1 MGILTQQNT
10 LVLLVQGEMVHGLE
24 LASNVRELQF
34 TFHSVE
40 CVLQMSTCLSEMC
53 KKAHEMRGVDR
64 ERPFDAPHMVYLLE
78 KCSKVHSLKK
88 GAAFKEWSAM
98 PSLFVVRV
106 GSLKMKH
113 EGLVHRVIRTGG
125 CFGSTEFMSGTVSG
139 KFKCIA
145 SEKTVI
151 LELTPQMVGSIID
164 RDYVHGALF
173 YWTLCKVMDLDY
185 REAMEEMFP
194 GTWSRRDTEI

>member
-1 MGILTQQNT
+1 VGILTQQNT

-64 ERPFDAPHMVYLLE
+64 ERPFDAPHMV
-78 KCSKVHSLKK
+78 
-88 GAAFKEWSAM
+88 
-98 PSLFVVRV
+98 
-106 GSLKMKH
+106 